1 MKKDKLLDKANIK
14 KAITRLSHEIIENN
28 SNLDKVVVVGILSRG
43 DVIAKKIIKQVHT
56 IKKISLKYGTLDVTF
71 HRDDFLTNLGSP
83 KIGPSNITHDLN
95 NMNVI
100 LIDDVLYT
108 GRTIR
113 AAMNEIFS
121 FGRPASIK
129 LCVLVDRGHRELPIK
144 ANYIGKN
151 LPTSIKEHIFV
162 HVKEID
168 GTDEVFM
175 RKFDE

>member
-162 HVKEID
+162 HVEEID